1 MTVTNALANIVC
13 GLAAVAG
20 LAAGF
25 SLSPGGTVSAQ
36 RPDARDTR
44 LPLPP
49 EWKTSYPAP
58 SLPPGNRTLWPNQ
71 PTAATYWAVEDV
83 RKAHQLLMDV
93 EKTGRT
99 VDPNSTLHDF
109 PYWTRTH
116 SMFVARV
123 SPKASGATAQQHLG
137 YAQFIVVMG
146 GAGTLVAGGELRKA
160 TVLAEGNRQIAGE
173 LRGTGITGGETFHL
187 KAGDVVSIPA
197 NTPAQ
202 FMAGSPDGL
211 TYMVAKVNAM
221 LYPWELI
228 R

>member
-1 MTVTNALANIVC
+1 MMNALANIVC

-25 SLSPGGTVSAQ
+25 SLSPGGLVSAQ
-36 RPDARDTR
+36 RPDAKDAT
-44 LPLPP
+44 LPMPP
-49 EWKTSYPAP
+49 EWKTTYPAP

-71 PTAATYWAVEDV
+71 PTTATYWAVEDV
-83 RKAHQLLMDV
+83 RKAHQFLADS
-93 EKTGRT
+93 EKSGRK
-99 VDPNSTLHDF
+99 VDSNSALHDF

-116 SMFVARV
+116 SMFVVRV

-137 YAQFIVVMG
+137 YAQLIVVMG
-146 GAGTLVAGGELRKA
+146 GAGTLVAGGALQKA
-160 TVLAEGNRQIAGE
+160 TVLTEGNRHIAGE
-173 LRGTGITGGETFHL
+173 LRGTGITGGDTFQL
-187 KAGDVVSIPA
+187 KTGDVVSIPA

-202 FMAGSPDGL
+202 FKAASADGL